1 MTPLRHITDTRTG
14 RLPQPASAVPFL
26 RSGLAT

>member
-1 MTPLRHITDTRTG
+1 MTPLRHIPDTKQTRISG
-14 RLPQPASAVPFL
+14 SAFAVPF

>member
-1 MTPLRHITDTRTG
+1 MTPLRHITDMNPARLTG
-14 RLPQPASAVPFL
+14 SAFAVPF

>member
-1 MTPLRHITDTRTG
+1 MTPLRHITDMRPG
-14 RLPQPASAVPFL
+14 WLLQPASAVPF

>member
-1 MTPLRHITDTRTG
+1 MTPLRHIKHTNSARLTG
-14 RLPQPASAVPFL
+14 FAFVVPF

>member
-1 MTPLRHITDTRTG
+1 MTPLRHITDTRAALSG
-14 RLPQPASAVPFL
+14 PVSAVPF

>member
-1 MTPLRHITDTRTG
+1 MTPLRHITDMRPG
-14 RLPQPASAVPFL
+14 WLFQPASAVPS

>member
-1 MTPLRHITDTRTG
+1 MTPLRHITDMRTG
-14 RLPQPASAVPFL
+14 WHRQPASAVSF

>member
-1 MTPLRHITDTRTG
+1 MTPLRHITDTSKARIAG
-14 RLPQPASAVPFL
+14 PAFAVSF

>member
-1 MTPLRHITDTRTG
+1 MTPLRHITDTNQAG
-14 RLPQPASAVPFL
+14 LCGPAFAVPF

>member
-1 MTPLRHITDTRTG
+1 MTPLRHIQDTRAAR
-14 RLPQPASAVPFL
+14 RLGSMFDVPF

>member
-1 MTPLRHITDTRTG
+1 MNPLRHITDTTAARLTG
-14 RLPQPASAVPFL
+14 SAFVVPF

>member
-1 MTPLRHITDTRTG
+1 MTLLRHITDTRAALSG
-14 RLPQPASAVPFL
+14 PLFAVPF

>member
-1 MTPLRHITDTRTG
+1 MTPLRHIQATRATRSLG
-14 RLPQPASAVPFL
+14 SMCDVPF

>member
-1 MTPLRHITDTRTG
+1 MTPLRHIKDTTATRLTG
-14 RLPQPASAVPFL
+14 SAFAVPF

>member
-1 MTPLRHITDTRTG
+1 MTSLRHITDMRSALSG
-14 RLPQPASAVPFL
+14 PAFAVRN

>member
-1 MTPLRHITDTRTG
+1 MTSLRHTMDTRIN
-14 RLPQPASAVPFL
+14 RLLQPASAVPF